1 MRRWTA
7 LTLAFAVLAGA
18 GSTHGYP
25 VDGSPHTGIT
35 RLEAYSL
42 AKAFLLETGTLPP
55 GAFLS
60 MNDVQLSL
68 RQRPDFRL
76 PDSDPELVSE
86 IRALLGADV
95 AAYGIAVL
103 DLSDPNALRYAELNG
118 SQAMNVGSVGKILVA
133 LAWFQTLADLY
144 PDVTDRE
151 RLLKNTQLVANDF
164 IRKDSHV
171 VPVWKPGDPK
181 VVRRP
186 IAEGDRVNL
195 WTWFDWMMSASSNA
209 AASMLMS
216 ELLLLRH
223 FGSEYPVSPQRAAA
237 FFRETPQAELSKQL
251 EQAMFEPVRRN
262 GLNSGQFRQGSFFT
276 REGKAR
282 VPGGKS
288 WATPRQLLQYMLLI
302 EQGRLVDA
310 WSSLEIKRLLYL
322 TDGRIRY
329 ASSPALHDS
338 AVYYKSGSLY
348 SCKEESGYEC
358 GKYMGNRWNYLSSV
372 ATVETPNDAT
382 PLRYI
387 VVVMSNVLKK
397 NSAEV
402 HQSLGT
408 RLHRLMEAANSP
420 TTSPADAP
428 SH

>member
-7 LTLAFAVLAGA
+7 VALAFAVLWGGGA
-18 GSTHGYP
+18 SLAYP
-25 VDGSPHTGIT
+25 VDGSSRTGIT

-55 GAFLS
+55 GAFFTS
-60 MNDVQLSL
+60 NDVQLHL
-68 RQRPDFRL
+68 ADRRDFELPEPD
-76 PDSDPELVSE
+76 PKLVTE
-86 IRALLGADV
+86 IRALLGAD
-95 AAYGIAVL
+95 APAYGIAVL
-103 DLSDPNALRYAELNG
+103 DMSDPSQLRYAELNG
-118 SQAMNVGSVGKILVA
+118 NQAMNAGSVGKILVA
-133 LAWFQTLADLY
+133 LAWFQALADLY
-144 PDVTDRE
+144 PNVADRE
-151 RLLKNTQLVANDF
+151 RLLKQTELVANGF

-186 IAEGDRVNL
+186 IAEGDRENL

-216 ELLLLRH
+216 ELLLLKH
-223 FGSEYPVSPQRAAA
+223 FGAEYPVSPQRAAT
-237 FFRETPQAELSKQL
+237 FFAETPKAELSKKL
-251 EQAMFEPVRRN
+251 EQAMLEPVRRN
-262 GLNSGQFRQGSFFT
+262 GLNSGQLRQGSFFT
-276 REGKAR
+276 REGKTR

-288 WATPRQLLQYMLLI
+288 WATPRQLLRYMLLI

-329 ASSPALHDS
+329 ASSPALNDS

-348 SCKEESGYEC
+348 SCKEEAGYEC

-372 ATVETPNDAT
+372 ATVETPDDAS
-382 PLRYI
+382 PIRYI
-387 VVVMSNVLKK
+387 VVVMSNVLKR
-397 NSAEV
+397 NSADV
-402 HQSLGT
+402 HQNLGT
-408 RLHRLMEAANSP
+408 RVHQLMEAAHAP
-420 TTSPADAP
+420 APLGSPAD
-428 SH
+428 